1 MTPLLTSVEMRAADA
16 HAIGTLGLPGRV
28 LMETAGRACAARVLD
43 VLPKGG
49 SVGVVCG
56 TGNNGGDGLVI
67 ARVLHLAGIKV
78 ETVVLGPQ
86 SALTPDAAANQVSLL
101 AAGGSVHHVADEAAA
116 SRAVEALRGVGV
128 VVDAIFGTGLSRDVT
143 GVAAAAITA
152 MQTLGPILAV
162 DLPSGLHAD
171 TGRAL
176 GVAVKANWTVA
187 LGALKRAHALVPGA
201 DACGDITVVDV
212 GIPVPRDV
220 PCQGYDASDARGWH
234 HPRALGAHKGS
245 AGHVLVVGGS
255 PGMSGAAHL
264 ASLGALR
271 AGAGRVTVLKLGDVS
286 TPPEVTTAVVTPE
299 GLEALVSQQRIQAL
313 VVGCGLSTADDGK
326 KWLEAAL
333 ATMLPAVLDAGALTL
348 LGTDLARLR
357 ARSSATVLTPHPAE
371 LARLLGL
378 SVSDVMGDRVA
389 HALRAATESGA
400 VTIHKGARS
409 VVADRAHAWVCL
421 PGHPVLAT
429 GGTGDVLAGVVGAL
443 LAKGLGAL
451 DAARLGV
458 LLHARAGELLA
469 ASQGP
474 EGGLATEVAA
484 HIPHVL
490 AQLEAPL

>member
-1 MTPLLTSVEMRAADA
+1 MA
-16 HAIGTLGLPGRV
+16 
-28 LMETAGRACAARVLD
+28 
-43 VLPKGG
+43 
-49 SVGVVCG
+49 
-56 TGNNGGDGLVI
+56 
-67 ARVLHLAGIKV
+67 
-78 ETVVLGPQ
+78 
-86 SALTPDAAANQVSLL
+86 
-101 AAGGSVHHVADEAAA
+101 
-116 SRAVEALRGVGV
+116 
-128 VVDAIFGTGLSRDVT
+128 
-143 GVAAAAITA
+143 
-152 MQTLGPILAV
+152 
-162 DLPSGLHAD
+162 
-171 TGRAL
+171 
-176 GVAVKANWTVA
+176 
-187 LGALKRAHALVPGA
+187 
-201 DACGDITVVDV
+201 
-212 GIPVPRDV
+212 
-220 PCQGYDASDARGWH
+220 
-234 HPRALGAHKGS
+234 
-245 AGHVLVVGGS
+245 
-255 PGMSGAAHL
+255 GAAHL

-326 KWLEAAL
+326 KWLDAAL

-474 EGGLATEVAA
+474 EGGLATEGAA